1 MFTLSNTDGVE
12 TEPSQQRDILVISR
26 VFPPDAGG
34 IQEYAYN
41 RCLQDPDRIM
51 VLSSNCAGDESFD
64 RVQSFPIY
72 RWSIPARSRFGKL
85 GGILK
90 QILNMFWSVVLGFQ
104 LYQRHRYRYIEW
116 CHGYDFP
123 ALLVLSYLLPV
134 ECFIYLHG
142 DDVFCPQKNP
152 VFRWLFE
159 WTLQRTKVIVCNST
173 FTRNCLKE
181 NFQVDNLTQVINPT
195 VRPEKFGNVNLEEL
209 NTLGSQIRSKY
220 QIPEEA
226 IVILSVGRLVR
237 RKGFDR
243 VIEYLPALLAEGI
256 DIYYII
262 CGKGAMESELRE
274 LAVKLDV
281 SSRVIFAGYVPDDE
295 LASYY
300 AACDLF
306 SMLTFFNSKDK
317 SIEGFG
323 IVYLEAGYFGKP
335 VVASRVGGVQDAVIH
350 GENGL
355 LVDSN
360 STNETCDALRR
371 LCIDKELREQLGR
384 KGKELAS
391 RVTPHRCLYI
401 SRSPYIN

>member
-1 MFTLSNTDGVE
+1 MFTLSNKDSVE
-12 TEPSQQRDILVISR
+12 TKLSQERDILVISR

-41 RCLQDPDRIM
+41 RCLQDPQRII
-51 VLSSNCAGDESFD
+51 VLSSTCDEDESFD

-72 RWSIPARSRFGKL
+72 RWSIPAQSRFGKL
-85 GGILK
+85 GSILK

-104 LYQRHRYRYIEW
+104 LYQRYRYRYIEW

-142 DDVFCPQKNP
+142 DDVLCPQKNP

-181 NFQVDNLTQVINPT
+181 NFQVDNPTQVINPT
-195 VRPEKFGNVNLEEL
+195 VRPEKFGNANLEEL

-220 QIPEEA
+220 QIPEAA

-243 VIEYLPALLAEGI
+243 VIKNLPALLAQGI

-262 CGKGAMESELRE
+262 CGKGAIEPELRE
-274 LAVKLDV
+274 LAANLDV
-281 SSRVIFAGYVPDDE
+281 TSRVVFAGYVPDEE

-306 SMLTFFNSKDK
+306 SMLTFFDNKDK

-335 VVASRVGGVQDAVIH
+335 VIASRTGGVQDAVIH
-350 GENGL
+350 RENGL
-355 LVDSN
+355 LVDPN
-360 STNETCDALRR
+360 STDETSDNLRL
-371 LCIDKELREQLGR
+371 LCADEELRKQLGC
-384 KGKELAS
+384 KGRELAT
-391 RVTPHRCLYI
+391 RVIPHRCLYV
-401 SRSPYIN
+401 N

>member
-1 MFTLSNTDGVE
+1 MSTLSNTDGVQ

-51 VLSSNCAGDESFD
+51 VLSSACAGDESFD
-64 RVQSFPIY
+64 RVQPFPVY
-72 RWSIPARSRFGKL
+72 RWSIMSAVYGFGAL
-85 GGILK
+85 GSILK
-90 QILNMFWSVVLGFQ
+90 QILNMFWSVVLGVG

-134 ECFIYLHG
+134 ECFMYLHG
-142 DDVFCPQKNP
+142 DDVLCPQKNP

-159 WTLQRTKVIVCNST
+159 WTLQRTKVIVCNSA
-173 FTRNCLKE
+173 FTRDYLKE
-181 NFQVDNLTQVINPT
+181 NFRVDSPTQIINPT
-195 VRPEKFGNVNLEEL
+195 VRPEKFGNVSLEQA
-209 NTLGSQIRSKY
+209 NILGSQIRSKY
-220 QIPEEA
+220 QIPEKA

-243 VIEYLPALLAEGI
+243 AIEHLPALLAQDI

-262 CGKGAMESELRE
+262 CGKGAIESELRE
-274 LAVKLDV
+274 LAAKLDV
-281 SSRVIFAGYVPDDE
+281 SSRVIFAGYVPDE
-295 LASYY
+295 KLASYY

-306 SMLTFFNSKDK
+306 SMLTFFDSKDK

-335 VVASRVGGVQDAVIH
+335 VIASRAGGVQDAVIQ

-355 LVDSN
+355 LVDPN
-360 STNETCDALRR
+360 STDETLNTLRQ
-371 LCIDKELREQLGR
+371 LCKDEELRKQLGE
-384 KGKELAS
+384 KGKELAN

-401 SRSPYIN
+401 N

>member
-1 MFTLSNTDGVE
+1 MLTLSNIDDVK
-12 TEPSQQRDILVISR
+12 TESSQQRDILVISR
-26 VFPPDAGG
+26 VFLPDAGG

-51 VLSSNCAGDESFD
+51 VLSSACKDNECFD
-64 RVQSFPIY
+64 RVQPFPVY
-72 RWSIPARSRFGKL
+72 RWSMPTLSRL
-85 GGILK
+85 GGLGSILK
-90 QILNMFWSVVLGFQ
+90 QILNMFWSVVLGVK
-104 LYQRHRYRYIEW
+104 LYQRYGYRYIEW

-134 ECFIYLHG
+134 ECFMYLHG
-142 DDVFCPQKNP
+142 DDVLCPQKNFI
-152 VFRWLFE
+152 FRWLFE
-159 WTLQRTKVIVCNST
+159 WTLHRTKVIVCNSN
-173 FTRNCLKE
+173 FTCNYLKE
-181 NFQVDNLTQVINPT
+181 NFRVDSPTQVINPT
-195 VRPEKFGNVNLEEL
+195 VRPEKFGNVNLQEL
-209 NTLGSQIRSKY
+209 NILGSQIRSKY

-243 VIEYLPALLAEGI
+243 TIEHLSTLLADGI

-274 LAVKLDV
+274 LAANLDIA
-281 SSRVIFAGYVPDDE
+281 SRVIFAGYVPDEE
-295 LASYY
+295 LANYY

-306 SMLTFFNSKDK
+306 SMLTFFDQKDK

-335 VVASRVGGVQDAVIH
+335 VIASQAGGVQDAVVH
-350 GENGL
+350 AENGL
-355 LVDSN
+355 LVDPN
-360 STNETCDALRR
+360 STDETLNSLRQ
-371 LCIDKELREQLGR
+371 LCTDEELRERLGH
-384 KGKELAS
+384 KGKELAN

-401 SRSPYIN
+401 N